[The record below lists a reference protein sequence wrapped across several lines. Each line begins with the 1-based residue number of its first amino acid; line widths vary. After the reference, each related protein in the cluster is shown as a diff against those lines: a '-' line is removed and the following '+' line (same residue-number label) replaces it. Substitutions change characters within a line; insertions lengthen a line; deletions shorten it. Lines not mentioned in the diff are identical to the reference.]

1 MSGKETGKMDN
12 QTLPVSSDPVGHPF
26 APGGNSTGQLE
37 TQSARAEGDP
47 QSPVGVA
54 GHPTV
59 AAGSTEPPVMDRENE
74 QLAATDGNQQAQQS

>member
-1 MSGKETGKMDN
+1 M
-12 QTLPVSSDPVGHPF
+12 SSDPFGHPLL
-26 APGGNSTGQLE
+26 PGGSSTGQLE
-37 TQSARAEGDP
+37 TQPVLVERDS

-59 AAGSTEPPVMDRENE
+59 AAGSTEPSTVDRENE

>member
-1 MSGKETGKMDN
+1 MSEQETGKMDS
-12 QTLPVSSDPVGHPF
+12 QALPVSSDPVVHPLV
-26 APGGNSTGQLE
+26 PGGSSTGQLE
-37 TQSARAEGDP
+37 TQSVLAEGDP

-74 QLAATDGNQQAQQS
+74 QLAAIDGNQQAQQS